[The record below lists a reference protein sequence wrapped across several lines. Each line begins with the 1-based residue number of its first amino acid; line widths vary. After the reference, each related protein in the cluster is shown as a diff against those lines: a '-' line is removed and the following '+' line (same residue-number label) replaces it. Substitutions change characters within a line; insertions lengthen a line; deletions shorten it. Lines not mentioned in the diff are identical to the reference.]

1 MALNNSRVLKKKK
14 QQQQEEEEE
23 EEEGRIYSVWNG
35 SSSCISSRSWARGF
49 GSFSF
54 YGTIAGKAPFQLH
67 QFLLRDCH
75 HRDHGVWSWRFVLM
89 LLSVGIAPS
98 T

>member
-1 MALNNSRVLKKKK
+1 MALNDSRVLKKKK
-14 QQQQEEEEE
+14 KQQQEEE
-23 EEEGRIYSVWNG
+23 GRVLSVWNG
-35 SSSCISSRSWARGF
+35 SSSCISSRSQASGF

-54 YGTIAGKAPFQLH
+54 YGTSAGKAPFQLH

-89 LLSVGIAPS
+89 LLSLGIAPS

>member
-14 QQQQEEEEE
+14 QQEEEEE
-23 EEEGRIYSVWNG
+23 EEEGRILSVWNG

-54 YGTIAGKAPFQLH
+54 YGTSAGKAAFQLH

-75 HRDHGVWSWRFVLM
+75 HRDHGVRSWRFVLM
-89 LLSVGIAPS
+89 LL
-98 T
+98 